1 MLSDL
6 YIEVFTMTN
15 PLPLQPQL
23 AKISDLGLDVE
34 CKQPED
40 LKAAATSLDEV
51 ADLVEAIGVEA
62 LRYCIEVLMN
72 FCGPNIWRMHY

>member
-1 MLSDL
+1 MN
-6 YIEVFTMTN
+6 N

-62 LRYCIEVLMN
+62 LRY
-72 FCGPNIWRMHY
+72 

>member
-1 MLSDL
+1 MLLDL

-15 PLPLQPQL
+15 TNTPPYLQPQL

-62 LRYCIEVLMN
+62 LRY
-72 FCGPNIWRMHY
+72 

>member
-1 MLSDL
+1 M
-6 YIEVFTMTN
+6 
-15 PLPLQPQL
+15 QPQL

-62 LRYCIEVLMN
+62 LRYLGVKELL
-72 FCGPNIWRMHY
+72 W

>member
-1 MLSDL
+1 MLSDV
-6 YIEVFTMTN
+6 YTEVFTTNN

-62 LRYCIEVLMN
+62 LR
-72 FCGPNIWRMHY
+72 

>member
-1 MLSDL
+1 MLSDV
-6 YIEVFTMTN
+6 YTFFTMTN
-15 PLPLQPQL
+15 TPPYLQPQL

-62 LRYCIEVLMN
+62 LRY
-72 FCGPNIWRMHY
+72 

>member
-1 MLSDL
+1 MN
-6 YIEVFTMTN
+6 N
-15 PLPLQPQL
+15 PLHLQPQL

-62 LRYCIEVLMN
+62 LRY
-72 FCGPNIWRMHY
+72 